1 MRAFRIGMSRRM
13 ETLEAA
19 EKDSLQKLRQLPE
32 GRLRIDE
39 KRGKSRYYHVFGQT
53 AKNGLYLGEDKID
66 LVRSLAQ
73 KQ

>member
-32 GRLRIDE
+32 GRLRIDP
-39 KRGKSRYYHVFGQT
+39 V
-53 AKNGLYLGEDKID
+53 ACDKTQAF
-66 LVRSLAQ
+66 L
-73 KQ
+73 